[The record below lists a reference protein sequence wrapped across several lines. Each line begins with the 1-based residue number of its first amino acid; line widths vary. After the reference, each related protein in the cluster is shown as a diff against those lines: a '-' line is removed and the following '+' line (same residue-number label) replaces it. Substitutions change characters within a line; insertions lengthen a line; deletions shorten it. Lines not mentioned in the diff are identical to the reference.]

1 MKPSLSIIFFTV
13 SSGAGLG
20 LLALLALGDLLD
32 QALPSDAVMQ
42 GIAVALALVAAGL
55 ASSVLHLAKPA
66 NAWRA
71 FSRFRTSW
79 LSREAVFAAC
89 LFPVAL
95 AYGVLAWTVED
106 GVLRALVAL
115 GVALLAWAVLVSTA
129 MIYASLKPIRQWYS
143 AWTPVNYLLL
153 GHWSG
158 AVLLLGLARVHGA
171 HERSFGW
178 LAGVLGV
185 AALIAKIGQWRT
197 ITAGAR
203 DAPTLERAIGVPKYP
218 NEYSNEYPNKYANKY
233 ANEGAQPPGMTVARA
248 RLFDVGHSHGTFLT
262 DEFGFVL
269 ARRNAVAL
277 RIAALSAGFGVPA
290 AWIASGMANAAVA
303 WLAAIVCLA
312 GLLAERW
319 LFFAEAQHTVR
330 LYHGAPRT

>member
-1 MKPSLSIIFFTV
+1 MKPSVSIIFFTV

-20 LLALLALGDLLD
+20 LLALAALSDLIDRALPLEMLMKAVALG
-32 QALPSDAVMQ
+32 
-42 GIAVALALVAAGL
+42 LALVAAGL
-55 ASSVLHLAKPA
+55 ASSVLHLAKPS

-89 LFPVAL
+89 LFPLAL
-95 AYGVLAWTVED
+95 GYGALAWTGGGD
-106 GVLRALVAL
+106 VLRLFLAV
-115 GVALLAWAVLVSTA
+115 GVALLAWAVLYSTA
-129 MIYASLKPIRQWYS
+129 MIYASLKPIRQWHS

-158 AVLLLGLARVHGA
+158 AILLLGLARIHAA
-171 HERSFGW
+171 HERSFAW
-178 LAGVLGV
+178 LAGMLGI
-185 AALIAKIGQWRT
+185 AALISKIGHWGAM
-197 ITAGAR
+197 TAGAR
-203 DAPTLERAIGVPKYP
+203 EAPTLERAIGVQQYT
-218 NEYSNEYPNKYANKY
+218 NK
-233 ANEGAQPPGMTVARA
+233 GVHSPGMTVARA

-269 ARRNAVAL
+269 ARRNALAL
-277 RIAALSAGFGVPA
+277 RVAALAAGFGFPA
-290 AWIASGMANAAVA
+290 VWIASGTTNAFA
-303 WLAAIVCLA
+303 AAIAAAVCLA
-312 GLLAERW
+312 GLLVERW

>member
-1 MKPSLSIIFFTV
+1 
-13 SSGAGLG
+13 
-20 LLALLALGDLLD
+20 
-32 QALPSDAVMQ
+32 
-42 GIAVALALVAAGL
+42 
-55 ASSVLHLAKPA
+55 
-66 NAWRA
+66 
-71 FSRFRTSW
+71 
-79 LSREAVFAAC
+79 
-89 LFPVAL
+89 
-95 AYGVLAWTVED
+95 
-106 GVLRALVAL
+106 
-115 GVALLAWAVLVSTA
+115 
-129 MIYASLKPIRQWYS
+129 
-143 AWTPVNYLLL
+143 
-153 GHWSG
+153 
-158 AVLLLGLARVHGA
+158 VLLLGLARVQAA
-171 HERSFGW
+171 HARSFGW
-178 LAGVLGV
+178 LAGGLGV
-185 AALIAKIGQWRT
+185 AALIAKIGQWRA

-277 RIAALSAGFGVPA
+277 RIAALFAGFGVPA
-290 AWIASGMANAAVA
+290 AWIASGTTNAAVA

>member
-32 QALPSDAVMQ
+32 HALPSDALMQ

-95 AYGVLAWTVED
+95 AYGVLAWTAKD
-106 GVLRALVAL
+106 GALRALAAL
-115 GVALLAWAVLVSTA
+115 GVALLAWAVLVSTS

-158 AVLLLGLARVHGA
+158 AVLLLGLARVHSA

-178 LAGVLGV
+178 LAGGLGV
-185 AALIAKIGQWRT
+185 AALIAKIGQWRA

-203 DAPTLERAIGVPKYP
+203 DAPTLERAIGVP
-218 NEYSNEYPNKYANKY
+218 EYPNKYANKY
-233 ANEGAQPPGMTVARA
+233 ANEGARPSGMTVARA

-269 ARRNAVAL
+269 ARRNAVTL
-277 RIAALSAGFGVPA
+277 RTAALSAGFGVPA
-290 AWIASGMANAAVA
+290 AWIASGAANALVA
-303 WLAAIVCLA
+303 LLAAIVCLA

>member
-32 QALPSDAVMQ
+32 HALPSDALIQ
-42 GIAVALALVAAGL
+42 GIALALTLVAAGL
-55 ASSVLHLAKPA
+55 ASSVLHLAKPS

-79 LSREAVFAAC
+79 LSREAVFAAS
-89 LFPVAL
+89 LAPVAFG
-95 AYGVLAWTVED
+95 YGILVWTDED
-106 GVLRALVAL
+106 GALRALAAL
-115 GVALLAWAVLVSTA
+115 IVALLSWAVLVSTA
-129 MIYASLKPIRQWYS
+129 MIYASLKPIRQWHS

-158 AVLLLGLARVHGA
+158 AVVLLGLARVHA
-171 HERSFGW
+171 AQVRSLGW
-178 LAGVLGV
+178 LAGGLGI
-185 AALIAKIGQWRT
+185 AALIAKIGHWQA
-197 ITAGAR
+197 ISAGAR
-203 DAPTLERAIGVPKYP
+203 DAPTLERAIGVTQYP
-218 NEYSNEYPNKYANKY
+218 NEYANRYANEYANK
-233 ANEGAQPPGMTVARA
+233 GVRPRGMTVARA

-269 ARRNAVAL
+269 ARRNALAL
-277 RIAALSAGFGVPA
+277 RLAALTAGFVVPA
-290 AWIASGMANAAVA
+290 AWIVSGATNAPTA

>member
-32 QALPSDAVMQ
+32 HALPSDAMMQ
-42 GIAVALALVAAGL
+42 GIALALTLVAAGL
-55 ASSVLHLAKPA
+55 ASSVLHLAKPS

-89 LFPVAL
+89 LAPVAFG
-95 AYGVLAWTVED
+95 YGILVWTDED
-106 GVLRALVAL
+106 GALRAVAALV
-115 GVALLAWAVLVSTA
+115 VALLSWAVLVSTA
-129 MIYASLKPIRQWYS
+129 MIYASLKPIRQWHS

-158 AVLLLGLARVHGA
+158 AVLLLGLARVHA
-171 HERSFGW
+171 AQVRSLGW
-178 LAGVLGV
+178 LAGGLGV
-185 AALIAKIGQWRT
+185 AALIAKIGHWQA
-197 ITAGAR
+197 ISAGAR
-203 DAPTLERAIGVPKYP
+203 DAPTLEGAIGVPQYP
-218 NEYSNEYPNKYANKY
+218 NEYPNKYANKGKRS
-233 ANEGAQPPGMTVARA
+233 AGMTVARA

-269 ARRNAVAL
+269 ARRHALALRLVAL
-277 RIAALSAGFGVPA
+277 TAGFGVPA
-290 AWIASGMANAAVA
+290 AWIVSGATTAPVA

>member
-1 MKPSLSIIFFTV
+1 MKPSLSILFFTV

-32 QALPSDAVMQ
+32 HALPSDALMQ
-42 GIAVALALVAAGL
+42 GIALALTLVAAGL

-71 FSRFRTSW
+71 YSRFRTSW

-89 LFPVAL
+89 LAPVAFG
-95 AYGVLAWTVED
+95 YG
-106 GVLRALVAL
+106 ALVWTDEGGAL
-115 GVALLAWAVLVSTA
+115 RTLAALVVVLLSWAVLVSTA

-158 AVLLLGLARVHGA
+158 AVLLLALGRVHSA
-171 HERSFGW
+171 QVRSLGW
-178 LAGVLGV
+178 LAGGLGI
-185 AALIAKIGQWRT
+185 AALIAKIGHWQA
-197 ITAGAR
+197 ISAGAR
-203 DAPTLERAIGVPKYP
+203 DAPTLERAIGVPD
-218 NEYSNEYPNKYANKY
+218 YPNKYANK
-233 ANEGAQPPGMTVARA
+233 GVRPPGMTVARA

-269 ARRNAVAL
+269 ARRNALAL
-277 RIAALSAGFGVPA
+277 RIAALTAGFGIPA
-290 AWIASGMANAAVA
+290 AWIVSGATNAPVA

>member
-32 QALPSDAVMQ
+32 HALPSDALMQ

-79 LSREAVFAAC
+79 LSREAVFSAC
-89 LFPVAL
+89 LFPVAF
-95 AYGVLAWTVED
+95 AYGALAWTAED
-106 GVLRALVAL
+106 GVLRALAAL

-153 GHWSG
+153 GHWSA
-158 AVLLLGLARVHGA
+158 AVLLLGLARVHSA

-178 LAGVLGV
+178 LAGGLGV
-185 AALIAKIGQWRT
+185 VALIAKIGQWRA

-203 DAPTLERAIGVPKYP
+203 DAPTLERAIGVP
-218 NEYSNEYPNKYANKY
+218 EYANKY
-233 ANEGAQPPGMTVARA
+233 VNKHANQGAPPPGMTVARA

-277 RIAALSAGFGVPA
+277 RIAALAAGFAVPA
-290 AWIASGMANAAVA
+290 AWIASGAANAPLA

>member
-32 QALPSDAVMQ
+32 QALPSDALMQ
-42 GIAVALALVAAGL
+42 GVAVALALVAAGL

-66 NAWRA
+66 NAWRS

-95 AYGVLAWTVED
+95 AYGVLAWTAED

-185 AALIAKIGQWRT
+185 AALIAKIGQWRA

-203 DAPTLERAIGVPKYP
+203 DGPTLERAIGVPQ
-218 NEYSNEYPNKYANKY
+218 YSNEYPNKYAI
-233 ANEGAQPPGMTVARA
+233 EGARPPGMTVARA

-303 WLAAIVCLA
+303 WIAAIVCLA

>member
-32 QALPSDAVMQ
+32 HALPSDALMQ
-42 GIAVALALVAAGL
+42 GIAVALVLVAAGL
-55 ASSVLHLAKPA
+55 ASSVLHLAKPS

-79 LSREAVFAAC
+79 LSREAVFATS
-89 LFPVAL
+89 LFPMTV
-95 AYGVLAWTVED
+95 AYGVLAWTAED
-106 GVLRALVAL
+106 GTLRALAAL
-115 GVALLAWAVLVSTA
+115 GVALLSWAVLVSTA

-158 AVLLLGLARVHGA
+158 AVLLLGLARVHAA
-171 HERSFGW
+171 HQRSFGW
-178 LAGVLGV
+178 LAGGLGV
-185 AALIAKIGQWRT
+185 VALIAKIGQWHA

-203 DAPTLERAIGVPKYP
+203 DAPTLERAIGVPEYP
-218 NEYSNEYPNKYANKY
+218 NEYK
-233 ANEGAQPPGMTVARA
+233 NEGARPPGMTVARA

-269 ARRNAVAL
+269 ARRNALAL
-277 RIAALSAGFGVPA
+277 RIAALTAGFGVPA
-290 AWIASGMANAAVA
+290 AWIVSGTANAAVA

>member
-20 LLALLALGDLLD
+20 LLALLGLADLVAH
-32 QALPSDAVMQ
+32 ALPSTAILQ
-42 GIAVALALVAAGL
+42 GIVIALSLVAAGL
-55 ASSVLHLAKPA
+55 TSSALHLAKPA

-89 LFPVAL
+89 LFPVAVIY
-95 AYGVLAWTVED
+95 AGVTWTEEQGPVS
-106 GVLRALVAL
+106 VAAAL
-115 GVALLAWAVLVSTA
+115 GVVVLAWAVLVSTA
-129 MIYASLKPIRQWYS
+129 MIYASLKPIRQWHS
-143 AWTPVNYLLL
+143 FWTPINYMLL

-158 AVLLLGLARVHGA
+158 ALLLLGLARVYGA
-171 HERSFGW
+171 QERPFTW
-178 LAGVLGV
+178 LAGALGV
-185 AALIAKIGQWRT
+185 AALVAKIAQWHAIR
-197 ITAGAR
+197 AGADR
-203 DAPTLERAIGVPKYP
+203 APTLERAIGVR
-218 NEYSNEYPNKYANKY
+218 
-233 ANEGAQPPGMTVARA
+233 EGVRPPGMTVARA

-269 ARRNAVAL
+269 ARRNALAL
-277 RIAALSAGFGVPA
+277 RVLALCAGFVAPA
-290 AWIASGMANAAVA
+290 IWIASGASGAAMAS
-303 WLAAIVCLA
+303 LAAFICLS
-312 GLLAERW
+312 GLLSERW

>member
-32 QALPSDAVMQ
+32 HALPSDALMQ

-55 ASSVLHLAKPA
+55 ASSVLHLARPA

-89 LFPVAL
+89 LFPVAF
-95 AYGVLAWTVED
+95 AYGVLAWTAED
-106 GVLRALVAL
+106 GALRALAAL

-129 MIYASLKPIRQWYS
+129 MIYASLKPIRQWHS

-158 AVLLLGLARVHGA
+158 AVLLLGLARIHAA

-178 LAGVLGV
+178 LAGGLGI
-185 AALIAKIGQWRT
+185 AALIAKIGQWRA

-203 DAPTLERAIGVPKYP
+203 DAPTLERAIGVP
-218 NEYSNEYPNKYANKY
+218 EYPNRYANKY
-233 ANEGAQPPGMTVARA
+233 ASEGAPPPGMTVARA

-290 AWIASGMANAAVA
+290 LWIASGAANALVA

>member
-32 QALPSDAVMQ
+32 HALPSVALMQ
-42 GIAVALALVAAGL
+42 GIAVALVLVAAGL

-79 LSREAVFAAC
+79 LSREAVFSAC
-89 LFPVAL
+89 LFPVAF
-95 AYGVLAWTVED
+95 AYGALAWTAED
-106 GVLRALVAL
+106 GVLRALAAL

-153 GHWSG
+153 GHWSA
-158 AVLLLGLARVHGA
+158 AVLLLGLARVHSA

-178 LAGVLGV
+178 LAGGLGV
-185 AALIAKIGQWRT
+185 VALIAKIGQWRA

-203 DAPTLERAIGVPKYP
+203 DAPTLERAIGVP
-218 NEYSNEYPNKYANKY
+218 EYANKY
-233 ANEGAQPPGMTVARA
+233 VSKYANQGAPPPGMTVARA

-269 ARRNAVAL
+269 ARSHALAL
-277 RIAALSAGFGVPA
+277 RIAALTAGFGVPV
-290 AWIASGMANAAVA
+290 AWIVSGAANASVA
-303 WLAAIVCLA
+303 SLAAIVCLA
-312 GLLAERW
+312 GLLGERW
-319 LFFAEAQHTVR
+319 LFFAEAQHTVK

>member
-1 MKPSLSIIFFTV
+1 MKPSISIIFFTV

-20 LLALLALGDLLD
+20 LLALLALSDAFGR
-32 QALPSDAVMQ
+32 ALPSGALML
-42 GIAVALALVAAGL
+42 GIALALTMVAAGL
-55 ASSVLHLAKPA
+55 ASSVLHLAKPS

-89 LFPVAL
+89 LFPIALGYFAL
-95 AYGVLAWTVED
+95 AWADERGPAAVIA
-106 GVLRALVAL
+106 
-115 GVALLAWAVLVSTA
+115 ALLAAVLSWAVLVSTA
-129 MIYASLKPIRQWYS
+129 MIYASLKPIRQWHS

-158 AVLLLGLARVHGA
+158 AVLLLGLARVNAA

-178 LAGVLGV
+178 LAGALGV
-185 AALIAKIGQWRT
+185 AALIAKIVHWRA
-197 ITAGAR
+197 ITAGASG
-203 DAPTLERAIGVPKYP
+203 APTLEGAIGVP
-218 NEYSNEYPNKYANKY
+218 EYGGVGVRPA
-233 ANEGAQPPGMTVARA
+233 GMSVARA

-269 ARRNAVAL
+269 ARRNAVVL
-277 RIAALSAGFGVPA
+277 RVAALGAGFLVPA
-290 AWIASGMANAAVA
+290 VWILSGTASAPFAGI
-303 WLAAIVCLA
+303 AAIVCLA

>member
-20 LLALLALGDLLD
+20 LLALLALGDLLEH
-32 QALPSDAVMQ
+32 ALPSDALMQ
-42 GIAVALALVAAGL
+42 GIALALTLVAAGL

-79 LSREAVFAAC
+79 LSREAVFAVC
-89 LFPVAL
+89 LAPVAFG
-95 AYGVLAWTVED
+95 YGALVWTDED
-106 GVLRALVAL
+106 GALRTLAALV
-115 GVALLAWAVLVSTA
+115 VALLSWAVLVSTA

-143 AWTPVNYLLL
+143 GWTPVNYLLL

-158 AVLLLGLARVHGA
+158 AVLLLALARVHSA
-171 HERSFGW
+171 QVRSLGW
-178 LAGVLGV
+178 LAGGLGI
-185 AALIAKIGQWRT
+185 AALIAKIGHWQA
-197 ITAGAR
+197 ISAGAR
-203 DAPTLERAIGVPKYP
+203 DAPTLERAIGVP
-218 NEYSNEYPNKYANKY
+218 EYANKYPNKYANEYVSK
-233 ANEGAQPPGMTVARA
+233 GVRPPGMTVARA

-277 RIAALSAGFGVPA
+277 RLVALIAGFAAPA
-290 AWIASGMANAAVA
+290 AWIVSGATNAPAA

>member
-20 LLALLALGDLLD
+20 LLALLALGDLVD
-32 QALPSDAVMQ
+32 HALPSDALMQ
-42 GIAVALALVAAGL
+42 GIALALALVAAGL

-79 LSREAVFAAC
+79 LSREAVFAAS
-89 LFPVAL
+89 LFPVTFAYAL
-95 AYGVLAWTVED
+95 LAWTAED
-106 GVLRALVAL
+106 GALRALAAL
-115 GVALLAWAVLVSTA
+115 GVALLSWAVLVSTA

-158 AVLLLGLARVHGA
+158 AVLLLGLARVHAA
-171 HERSFGW
+171 HQRSFGW
-178 LAGVLGV
+178 LAGGLGV
-185 AALIAKIGQWRT
+185 AALIAKIGQWRA

-203 DAPTLERAIGVPKYP
+203 DAPTLERAIGVP
-218 NEYSNEYPNKYANKY
+218 EY
-233 ANEGAQPPGMTVARA
+233 ANEGVRPPGMTVARA

-269 ARRNAVAL
+269 ARRNALAL
-277 RIAALSAGFGVPA
+277 RIAALTAGFGVPA
-290 AWIASGMANAAVA
+290 VWIASGAANAAVA
-303 WLAAIVCLA
+303 WLAAMVCLA

-330 LYHGAPRT
+330 LYHGAPTI

>member
-20 LLALLALGDLLD
+20 LLALLALSDLLSH
-32 QALPSDAVMQ
+32 ALPSAALLQ

-55 ASSVLHLAKPA
+55 ASSALHLAKPA

-89 LFPVAL
+89 LFPVAF
-95 AYGVLAWTVED
+95 AYGALAWTDEN
-106 GVLRALVAL
+106 GPLSILMAIVA
-115 GVALLAWAVLVSTA
+115 ALLAWAVLVSTA
-129 MIYASLKPIRQWYS
+129 MIYASLKPIRQWHS
-143 AWTPVNYLLL
+143 VWTPINYLLL

-158 AVLLLGLARVHGA
+158 AVLLLGLARVHAA

-178 LAGVLGV
+178 IAGALGI
-185 AALIAKIGQWRT
+185 AAVIAKIGQWRA
-197 ITAGAR
+197 INAGAA
-203 DAPTLERAIGVPKYP
+203 DAPTIERAIGVQ
-218 NEYSNEYPNKYANKY
+218 
-233 ANEGAQPPGMTVARA
+233 EGVHPLGMTVARA

-262 DEFGFVL
+262 NEFGFVL

-277 RIAALSAGFGVPA
+277 RVAALVAGFIVPA
-290 AWIASGMANAAVA
+290 AWVASGAAGAPMA
-303 WLAAIVCLA
+303 WLAAIVCLS
-312 GLLAERW
+312 GLLSERW